1 MENRLGPGFQ
11 PQRHYSLRDSVR
23 DSGDGDFILPLLQS
37 RLGLDLVSC
46 DRRWPRRPGDV
57 VMMTAGTD
65 IAGWSVPLTR
75 AGLAGGRVEVAGLL
89 DPGAASGL
97 DLVVPGDVQP
107 AALAPAGG
115 ELAGVDP
122 VVDDMNA
129 AAELVGGFGDADLAV
144 GGGRWRGGQRA
155 RSGSTAQAG
164 GLGDQF
170 LAAGLNLVVPR
181 EAEPAA

>member
-1 MENRLGPGFQ
+1 M
-11 PQRHYSLRDSVR
+11 
-23 DSGDGDFILPLLQS
+23 LPAG
-37 RLGLDLVSC
+37 LGLA
-46 DRRWPRRPGDV
+46 RR
-57 VMMTAGTD
+57 
-65 IAGWSVPLTR
+65 
-75 AGLAGGRVEVAGLL
+75 RVEVAGLL
-89 DPGAASGL
+89 HPGAASGL

-107 AALAPAGG
+107 VARAAAGG

-129 AAELVGGFGDADLAV
+129 AAELVGGFGDADLAG

-155 RSGSTAQAG
+155 RAGGAAQAG